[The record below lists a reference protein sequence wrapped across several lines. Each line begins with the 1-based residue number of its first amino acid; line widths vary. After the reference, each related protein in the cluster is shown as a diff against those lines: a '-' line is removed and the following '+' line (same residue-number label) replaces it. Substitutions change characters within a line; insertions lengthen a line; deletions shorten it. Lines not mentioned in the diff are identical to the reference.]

1 MQAFHWLVFTKKT
14 FLFMI
19 DTLEYVV
26 LVNKKGKVLGTEE
39 KMVAHQKGLLHKAF
53 SVFIFNSQGQML
65 LQQRAL
71 DKYHFGGLWSNSC
84 CSHPRLNE
92 TDEDAA
98 HRRVQEELGFNTP
111 LKEVFTFIYR
121 AEDEVSQLI
130 EHELDTVFV
139 GVYDGDTSTFNPNEV
154 NAVRWVSMPELFQ
167 ALNEHP
173 ETFTYW
179 FKTALLEL
187 TDKGLLSVSAIKK
200 LFI

>member
-1 MQAFHWLVFTKKT
+1 
-14 FLFMI
+14 MI

-39 KMVAHQKGLLHKAF
+39 KMAAHQKGLLHKAF
-53 SVFIFNSQGQML
+53 SVFIFNSKGQML

-84 CSHPRLNE
+84 CSHQRLKE
-92 TDEDAA
+92 ADEAAA
-98 HRRVQEELGFNTP
+98 HRRVKEELGFETP

-121 AEDEVSQLI
+121 AEDEATQLI

-139 GVYDGDTSTFNPNEV
+139 GIYDGDTSMYNRSEV
-154 NAVRWVSMPELFQ
+154 QAIRWISMPELFKD
-167 ALNEHP
+167 LNEFP
-173 ETFTYW
+173 ENYTFW

-187 TDKGLLSVSAIKK
+187 TSKNLLSVSAIRK
-200 LFI
+200 LFA